1 MEFNSLIPELL
12 VSNVLKSLDFYTEM
26 LGFEILFDR
35 KDDGFYFLNK
45 EGGQLMIN
53 ELKNDSWVNGSIS
66 HPFGQG
72 MHLTFKTSYI
82 EEIIKDDS
90 RDSIFLGP
98 FDQTYDVADGKAT
111 LREIIYKDPDGYLI
125 RFVEQIQ

>member
-1 MEFNSLIPELL
+1 MHFNSLIPELL
-12 VSNVLKSLDFYTEM
+12 VSNALKSLDFYTEM

-35 KDDGFYFLNK
+35 KDEGFYFLNK

-53 ELKNDSWVNGSIS
+53 QLKDDSWVNGNLS

-72 MHLTFKTSYI
+72 MHLTFNTSNI
-82 EEIIKDDS
+82 EDVIKDALN
-90 RDSIFLGP
+90 DSIYLGP

-111 LREIIYKDPDGYLI
+111 LKEIIYKDPDGYLI
-125 RFVEQIQ
+125 RFVQHIQ